1 MVATDQS
8 LADSTI
14 ESEKANS
21 SIHTSS
27 QLLKHVNENF
37 TPSFHQT
44 LRQIS
49 SSQVLQL
56 LAHERYVFIPY
67 TTEKTMT
74 NPRNFKKNFAPEN
87 IKKTALKSSILMA
100 VCIFLSAALTA
111 KTAQN

>member
-1 MVATDQS
+1 MVNSLLIQTRLVTRQLHLHSHIFFLFQMVATDQS

-74 NPRNFKKNFAPEN
+74 NPRNFKKNLPL
-87 IKKTALKSSILMA
+87 KT
-100 VCIFLSAALTA
+100 
-111 KTAQN
+111 

>member
-1 MVATDQS
+1 MGFKTNMGPHNTWITQNVIPTIYSCHLYGFWFQMVATDQS

-27 QLLKHVNENF
+27 QQLKHVNENF

-56 LAHERYVFIPY
+56 LAHERYVHILGQFHVQ
-67 TTEKTMT
+67 TTD
-74 NPRNFKKNFAPEN
+74 
-87 IKKTALKSSILMA
+87 
-100 VCIFLSAALTA
+100 
-111 KTAQN
+111 QG

>member
-56 LAHERYVFIPY
+56 LAHERYVYFLSG
-67 TTEKTMT
+67 K
-74 NPRNFKKNFAPEN
+74 
-87 IKKTALKSSILMA
+87 LKS
-100 VCIFLSAALTA
+100 VRKA
-111 KTAQN
+111 KTYLLKF

>member
-27 QLLKHVNENF
+27 QQLKHVNENF

-56 LAHERYVFIPY
+56 LAHERYVYISIGQFQVHILRQFHVQ
-67 TTEKTMT
+67 TTD
-74 NPRNFKKNFAPEN
+74 
-87 IKKTALKSSILMA
+87 
-100 VCIFLSAALTA
+100 
-111 KTAQN
+111 QG